1 MLEFLVR
8 FIHVTFCLPFYA
20 VVFRKHFA
28 FFFFALSGV
37 ARMKLKALIHLQ
49 LPIYT
54 ERHRTGQYSFSREIS
69 SVISK
74 YSQLTCC
81 TSKKS
86 QRGKPYCLNVA
97 VESYFHLPKKSR
109 DSTVP
114 CCINA
119 QARAHVGRAQRL
131 SAKRIQVKGLTSL

>member
-1 MLEFLVR
+1 M
-8 FIHVTFCLPFYA
+8 
-20 VVFRKHFA
+20 
-28 FFFFALSGV
+28 
-37 ARMKLKALIHLQ
+37 
-49 LPIYT
+49 
-54 ERHRTGQYSFSREIS
+54 
-69 SVISK
+69 
-74 YSQLTCC
+74 
-81 TSKKS
+81 SKKS

-131 SAKRIQVKGLTSL
+131 SAKRIQVKGLTFLRQAAMDETKKKLGSLNTTWSDLTKALGPIPQPTIRKSVLLERLRQKLSDIYIDNQ